1 MLSNLVVHSTYF
13 VCYLAALASDLKYSG
28 TSFVANLK
36 KDTEIDGY
44 LKLNNK
50 FFNSF
55 QLDKTNGTVLV
66 DCFPVPDW
74 IIVNSF
80 FLNILALK
88 MELEIVSYGLRERDE
103 ITNSI
108 YKSFN
113 CQRHLRVKLTKEL
126 SKKRHH
132 LFVDVKSRVK
142 SKKDLF
148 DLHVEGIW
156 IGMDIYESI
165 LRSGVP
171 TVDLE
176 KNITWRIVF
185 YALTYFVFFQEAFY
199 VKKIKAVALSHD
211 NYIGMGLIARI
222 AYSKKVPVYLA
233 NSFGILKTT
242 KSHQIYEIFK
252 DYKNIFE
259 GLEKSKKLDA
269 ISWSKSI
276 LNRRIGGEVG
286 VEMSYQKKS
295 AHHNKL
301 IERQTSIGSKFK
313 VIVATHCFYDS
324 PHGYGGMIFPDFY
337 EWLKFLGNLSVET
350 DYEWYLKPHADYLPG
365 TLEVLKGIT
374 QEFPKFRIIDPD
386 VSWSQLKAEG
396 ADTVLTCYGSLGHE
410 LPLLGWK
417 VINASYNPHISY
429 EFNWHANDIDH
440 YEELIRSLQQL
451 GPIRDAD
458 KIYEFFY
465 VHKKMMHEEN
475 FFFEYPELFSSK
487 PFKDALGN
495 KHCKNYEKLDLI
507 FNSASHRITTYIE
520 SDKISTNEIRNSLK

>member
-1 MLSNLVVHSTYF
+1 MLNNLVACSTYV
-13 VCYLAALASDLKYSG
+13 VCNLMALTSDFKYGLVSLS
-28 TSFVANLK
+28 TKFKRNA
-36 KDTEIDGY
+36 EIDGY
-44 LKLNNK
+44 INFNHK

-55 QLDKTNGTVLV
+55 KIDKTNGTILL

-74 IIVNSF
+74 IIVNSL
-80 FLNILALK
+80 FLNLFACK
-88 MELEIVSYGLRERDE
+88 NELEIVSYGLRKRDE
-103 ITNSI
+103 ITNSM

-113 CQRHLRVKLTKEL
+113 CQRHLRVRLTKEL
-126 SKKRHH
+126 RKKRLH
-132 LFVDVKSRVK
+132 LFLDIKSRVK
-142 SKKDLF
+142 CKEDLF

-171 TVDLE
+171 TVELE
-176 KNITWRIVF
+176 KNLTWRIVF

-199 VKKIKAVALSHD
+199 LEKIKAIALSHD

-222 AYSKKVPVYLA
+222 AYDKKVPVYLA

-242 KSHQIYEIFK
+242 SSHQIYEIFR
-252 DYKNIFE
+252 DYKIIFE
-259 GLEKSKKLDA
+259 GLDESEKLDA

-337 EWLKFLGNLSVET
+337 EWLRFLGNLSVET

-365 TLEVLKGIT
+365 TLEVLRRIVK
-374 QEFPKFRIIDPD
+374 EFPKFRIIDPD
-386 VSWSQLKAEG
+386 VSWGQLKAEG

-429 EFNWHANDIDH
+429 EFNWHANDIGH
-440 YEELIRSLQQL
+440 YRELIRSLELL
-451 GPIRDAD
+451 GPTQGIE

-465 VHKKMMHEEN
+465 VHKKLMHEET
-475 FFFEYPELFSSK
+475 FFFEDPEYFSSGS
-487 PFKDALGN
+487 FKGIPVDECREN
-495 KHCKNYEKLDLI
+495 FKKLDLI
-507 FNSASHRITTYIE
+507 LNSVSHKITSYIE
-520 SDKISTNEIRNSLK
+520 SDNKSTNSIRNRL